1 MLYEIRMQKIIKIIF
16 KISGLSF
23 VLSGAAYA
31 GLCDDHQVV
40 NKVLKQAKITK
51 AEQSLIHCKSDPVD
65 DSTMIM
71 AYAQWISVKDR
82 PEEGEYYLDLIKF
95 KPENLKVIDHYRVT
109 EPMVSDAISL
119 DSIELDTANYK
130 VTESNR
136 ALGLR
141 LNYSG
146 HSQPNPFSMQ
156 LLNLYDLKNKKQIL
170 DSLIVTRDRAETDMD
185 CNADAEERTSTL
197 VMQKN
202 QTKKYTDILVNSKIK
217 RYQMQ
222 IVAEECQEVNHQFN
236 QQRFTL
242 KFDGNQYQI
251 PQSYKDEYQY

>member
-65 DSTMIM
+65 DSSMIM

-95 KPENLKVIDHYRVT
+95 KPENLKVVDHYRVT

-222 IVAEECQEVNHQFN
+222 IVAEECQEVNHQFK
-236 QQRFTL
+236 QQHFTL

>member
-1 MLYEIRMQKIIKIIF
+1 MQKTIKIIF
-16 KISGLSF
+16 KTSGLFF
-23 VLSGAAYA
+23 VFSGAAYA

-40 NKVLKQAKITK
+40 TNILKQVKITK
-51 AEQSLIHCKSDPVD
+51 VEQSLIDCKLDPVD
-65 DSTMIM
+65 DSVMMM
-71 AYAQWISVKDR
+71 AYAPWISVKDR
-82 PEEGEYYLDLIKF
+82 QEEGQYSLDLIKF
-95 KPENLKVIDHYRVT
+95 KPQNLKVVYHYPVA

-119 DSIELDTANYK
+119 DSITLDTANYK

-170 DSLIVTRDRAETDMD
+170 DSLIVTRDRAETDMH
-185 CNADAEERTSTL
+185 CNADAEERASTL
-197 VMQKN
+197 VIQKN
-202 QTKKYTDILVNSKIK
+202 QTKKYMDILVNSKIK
-217 RYQMQ
+217 RYQTQ
-222 IVAEECQEVNHQFN
+222 VIAEECQEVNQRFS
-236 QQRFTL
+236 QQHFTL

-251 PQSYKDEYQY
+251 PKSFKDEYQY

>member
-1 MLYEIRMQKIIKIIF
+1 MQKSIRMIF
-16 KISGLSF
+16 KITSLSF
-23 VLSGAAYA
+23 ILNSVAYA
-31 GLCDDHQVV
+31 GVCDDDQMVA
-40 NKVLKQAKITK
+40 NLLKQAKVTK
-51 AEQSLIHCKSDPVD
+51 AEQSLLNCKSDPVD

-82 PEEGEYYLDLIKF
+82 PEEGEYVLDLFKF
-95 KPENLKVIDHYRVT
+95 SPRNLKVVDHYRVI
-109 EPMVSDAISL
+109 EPLVSDAISL

-170 DSLIVTRDRAETDMD
+170 DSLIVTRDRAETDMH
-185 CNADAEERTSTL
+185 CNSDAEERTSTL

-202 QTKKYTDILVNSKIK
+202 QTKKFTDILVNSKIK
-217 RYQMQ
+217 RYQTQ
-222 IVAEECQEVNHQFN
+222 LIAEECQEVNHRFS
-236 QQRFTL
+236 QQHFIL
-242 KFDGNQYQI
+242 KFDGKQYQL